1 MINRKQLT
9 ITVAMLEAGERA
21 MALCRDTGGH
31 TPRTACHAIFQ
42 AMLAVSEWS
51 PAIRIRPGDRRNVA
65 RAAAHPLEWYPGKT
79 LGPYHWHAFH
89 AASGLHF
96 LKTIDFPEKWIRLSD
111 FQWEKADVLTGLE
124 RGWFYVPGH
133 TADIYVGKAPAAARR
148 KRRRRTGST
157 PIGRG

>member
-9 ITVAMLEAGERA
+9 ITIAMLEAGERA

-51 PAIRIRPGDRRNVA
+51 PAIRIRPGDRRKPS
-65 RAAAHPLEWYPGKT
+65 RAAFHPLEWYHGKT
-79 LGPYHWHAFH
+79 LGLYHWHAFH
-89 AASGLHF
+89 AASGLHY
-96 LKTIDFPEKWIRLSD
+96 LKTPDYPEKWIRLTD
-111 FQWEKADVLTGLE
+111 AQWEKEDVLFGLE

-133 TADIYVGKAPAAARR
+133 TADIYVGKPYVPTTP
-148 KRRRRTGST
+148 RRRRK
-157 PIGRG
+157 PQLEFVPK